1 VQLHRSSDG
10 RVVVHRE
17 DGHRLV
23 PVSSM
28 AELLRLRSSEL
39 RALLEGDL
47 APAEPGT
54 AATPIDGRTEV
65 WASGVTYLRS
75 RTARMGES
83 ADPDIYDRVYAAE
96 RPELFF
102 KSAAWRVVT
111 DGEPV
116 AIREDSGWDVPE
128 PELAVVA
135 NRYGE
140 IVGYGVCNDLSSR
153 SLEGENPLY
162 LPQAKVFAGACALGP
177 VIRPAWEVDAT
188 ALEIRLRI
196 ERDGAAVVD
205 ESVSTGSIARPLTD
219 LVDYLF
225 LAENFPDG
233 AWLSTGTGIVPPDEF
248 TLRVGDRVTIEV
260 QDVGS
265 LSNPVM
271 SGRDAWDFLEAR

>member
-1 VQLHRSSDG
+1 MPLHRSSDG

-205 ESVSTGSIARPLTD
+205 ESVSTGSIARPLTG

-225 LAENFPDG
+225 RAENFPDG

-248 TLRVGDRVTIEV
+248 TLRAGDRVTIEV

-271 SGRDAWDFLEAR
+271 SGRVAWDFLEAR

>member
-54 AATPIDGRTEV
+54 AAAPIDGRTEV

-225 LAENFPDG
+225 RAENFPDG